1 MAKSVFRPG
10 ETKVEGEK
18 VLLPLVHNFAPVEE
32 EKPIIQEEYTGPT
45 AEDLRKEAEAFKA
58 QWESEKQKM
67 LVQAQASADDIVK
80 KAEEAAFAEV
90 KRQTD
95 AAAVIKADAENEAQN
110 IIARAKS
117 EAAQIVADAQAERDR
132 LRNEA
137 ETTGYDKGHQ
147 EGYEKGV
154 AEVDRLIDR
163 MHTILE
169 QVMKRREEILADTES
184 QIVELV
190 ILMAR
195 KVIKIL
201 SENQK
206 NVVMANTMAA
216 LKKVKTRG
224 EVTLRVNL
232 EDVKLTTANAQ
243 EFINHVENVQ
253 GITVLE
259 DSTVER
265 GGCIVETDFGAIDAR
280 ISSQLQEL
288 ENKILEVSPVKNI
301 KRTDSLTG
309 ATEQEEVF
317 ICALPT
323 QQNSILQN
331 ISKK

>member
-10 ETKVEGEK
+10 ETKVEGDK
-18 VLLPLVHNFAPVEE
+18 VMLPLVHNYAPVEE
-32 EKPIIQEEYTGPT
+32 EVPVIQEEYTGPT
-45 AEDLRKEAEAFKA
+45 AEDLRKEAENFKV

-67 LVQAQASADDIVK
+67 LAQAQASADDIVK
-80 KAEEAAFAEV
+80 KAEDAAFAEV

-95 AAAVIKADAENEAQN
+95 AAAVIKADAE
-110 IIARAKS
+110 
-117 EAAQIVADAQAERDR
+117 AERDR
-132 LRNEA
+132 LHNEA
-137 ETTGYDKGHQ
+137 QTNGYEKGHQ

-154 AEVDRLIDR
+154 AEVDRLVDR
-163 MHTILE
+163 MHRILE
-169 QVMKRREEILADTES
+169 AVMQRREEILADTES

-206 NVVMANTMAA
+206 NVIMANTLAA

-232 EDVKLTTANAQ
+232 EEVKLTSEHAQ
-243 EFINHVENVQ
+243 EFIQHVENVK

-259 DSTVER
+259 DSSVER

-301 KRTDSLTG
+301 KRQDPLAS
-309 ATEQEEVF
+309 AE
-317 ICALPT
+317 
-323 QQNSILQN
+323 
-331 ISKK
+331 